1 MLAIVGQPL
10 DHFLLSLEIFCNWF
24 VLRIIWWKF
33 TQLKYSHTKLINT
46 IQFKIIENWPTLAEK
61 NRYWFTKKNSSKGKL
76 KIKIEFLYSSGH
88 PLLEFLE
95 LYKNPRVL
103 WNTKLHY
110 IVRHHLDQLKMVE
123 MVSQWPFKM
132 KFQLTRRYQLVPSS
146 NLGPQLTMSQVG
158 IKEEFALT
166 WSGA

>member
-1 MLAIVGQPL
+1 MGQPL
-10 DHFLLSLEIFCNWF
+10 DHYFVVPSLFCQLICSKNHLVKIYPTQIF
-24 VLRIIWWKF
+24 
-33 TQLKYSHTKLINT
+33 SHKTHQYNP
-46 IQFKIIENWPTLAEK
+46 IQDLPTLAEK
-61 NRYWFTKKNSSKGKL
+61 NRYWFIKKNSSKGKL

-132 KFQLTRRYQLVPSS
+132 KFQLTRRYQLVPNS
-146 NLGPQLTMSQVG
+146 NLGLQLIMSQVG
-158 IKEEFALT
+158 DHPYITSAKC
-166 WSGA
+166 G